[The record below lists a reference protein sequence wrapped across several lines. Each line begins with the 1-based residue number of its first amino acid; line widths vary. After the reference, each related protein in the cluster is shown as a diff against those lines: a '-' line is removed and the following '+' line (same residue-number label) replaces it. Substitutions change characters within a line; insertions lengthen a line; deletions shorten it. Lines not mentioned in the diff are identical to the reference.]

1 MIEENKA
8 LKSQIA
14 QQKGESSNTAIEA
27 LMDFL
32 TINTE
37 VLRNGDFVVTD
48 SSEFQRRILLEGMI
62 DKLDWM
68 IHSQKG
74 MTAYVDQTRQRVTN
88 AQRRYTGDE
97 ISTTYLKG
105 AIAEAKTASLK
116 LDTFT
121 RLMQDAQNAYI
132 ELTGDDYTPYG
143 RIKRSNVRSDEKSEI
158 PADIAA
164 ELEALGMSPDLGTT
178 ANTNGVDSPEDIA

>member
-1 MIEENKA
+1 MTN
-8 LKSQIA
+8 
-14 QQKGESSNTAIEA
+14 AIQN
-27 LMDFL
+27 LMNEL
-32 TINTE
+32 TVSEE
-37 VLRNGDFVVTD
+37 VLRNGDWVVTD
-48 SSEFQRRILLEGMI
+48 TAEFQRRILLEGMI

-74 MTAYVDQTRQRVTN
+74 MTAYVDQTRQRVAN

-105 AIAEAKTASLK
+105 AIAEAKAASLK

-121 RLMQDAQNAYI
+121 RIMQDAQNAYI
-132 ELTGDDYTPYG
+132 ELTGDEYTPYG
-143 RIKRSNVRSDEKSEI
+143 RMKRSNVRSDEKSEI

-164 ELEALGMSPDLGTT
+164 ELKALGMSPDLGTT
-178 ANTNGVDSPEDIA
+178 ANTNGVDTQEEAV